1 MLKHFRELD
10 RILRGDATRITA
22 LRRGT
27 IETPV
32 GGLALISVV
41 LGMLYGLCAA
51 CFALFKPG
59 GPSYMQ
65 VVASMVKVPML
76 FYLTLVVTLPSL
88 YVFNALVGSRLTFQS
103 VLRLLV
109 AAMAVLLAVLAS
121 LGPIVAFFS
130 VSSTSY
136 AFMLLFNVAVCGVAG
151 ALGMK
156 FLLQTLHRL
165 SIARSEDA
173 SGEAELPDEPDFDLG
188 PRVVAEPAQVAQA
201 AEPHASAPAP
211 WPPVWKSVGQAGALT
226 PVKGRKPGSE
236 TVSVFRTWVIVF
248 GLVGMQMSW
257 VLRPIIGAPHLP
269 FAWFRPRES
278 SFFEAVL
285 NALYRLLG

>member
-165 SIARSEDA
+165 SVAQSEDA

-201 AEPHASAPAP
+201 AEPQASAPAP
-211 WPPVWKSVGQAGALT
+211 WPPVWKSVGQTGALT

>member
-201 AEPHASAPAP
+201 AEPQASAPAP
-211 WPPVWKSVGQAGALT
+211 WPPVWKSVGQTGALT